1 MINGTMVKVSLF
13 AAGAFLSLG
22 TAATAKASTI
32 TADKPIAGIT
42 QKMDEYYEVVPEDQ
56 VEEDEALFENISS
69 NEDLIDS
76 KGYSKEGVTE
86 VVSPYANL
94 GLSTANDYV
103 NIRKEPNT
111 DSEIVGKLYR
121 GCATDILETQGE
133 WVKIHSGK
141 VDGYIKAEYLAIG
154 TEAEGLIKEFATKYA
169 TINTETLFVREGQ
182 SKETKV
188 IDMVPLGERYY
199 IINEYDEWAEIMI
212 DDAETGFVSKEHIS
226 VNVEFNYAI
235 SIEEEQAKLAAE
247 EAAKRAEIERL
258 EALAREQEAARA
270 EEAARKAEAQRQ
282 AEAAQKAAQNSAQNS
297 QNTSKN
303 SSNSDYKEPPKE
315 EKKPSS
321 PSSSGSGNG
330 QKIADYGVNFVGNKY
345 VWGGESLTNGADC
358 SGFTKSIYAHF
369 GYSISRTSREQS
381 QSAGRAVDISER
393 QPGDLIF
400 YRNSG
405 GTVNHVA
412 IYIGNDKIVHASNSR
427 DGIKISNYRY
437 RTPYIVRRV
446 M

>member
-32 TADKPIAGIT
+32 TADKPVAGIT
-42 QKMDEYYEVVPEDQ
+42 QKMDEYYEAVPKDQ
-56 VEEDEALFENISS
+56 VGEAEALFENISS
-69 NEDLIDS
+69 KEDS
-76 KGYSKEGVTE
+76 KDSLKENSSKNFKEGVTE

-94 GLSTANDYV
+94 GISIANDYV

-111 DSEIVGKLYR
+111 ESEIVGKLYR
-121 GCATDILETQGE
+121 GCATDILETEGE

-154 TEAEGLIKEFATKYA
+154 TEAEGLIEESSTKYA
-169 TINTETLFVREGQ
+169 TINAETLFVREGQ
-182 SKETKV
+182 GKDTK
-188 IDMVPLGERYY
+188 IINMVPFGERYY
-199 IINEYDEWAEIMI
+199 IIKEYDEWAEIMI
-212 DDAETGFVSKEHIS
+212 DDAETGFVSKDHIK
-226 VNVEFNYAI
+226 VDVEFNYAV
-235 SIEEEQAKLAAE
+235 SIEEEKAKLAAE
-247 EAAKRAEIERL
+247 EAAKQAEIERL
-258 EALAREQEAARA
+258 EALAKEQEAARA

-282 AEAAQKAAQNSAQNS
+282 AEAAQKAAQNSSQNS
-297 QNTSKN
+297 SSSKN
-303 SSNSDYKEPPKE
+303 TKETPKE

-321 PSSSGSGNG
+321 GGSGNG
-330 QKIADYGVNFVGNKY
+330 QKVADYGVNFVGNPY
-345 VWGGESLTNGADC
+345 VYGGESLTNGTDC
-358 SGFTKSIYAHF
+358 SGFTQSIYAHF
-369 GYSISRTSREQS
+369 GYNIRRTSAEQS

-400 YRNSG
+400 YGNSKG
-405 GTVNHVA
+405 SINHVA
-412 IYIGNDKIVHASNSR
+412 IYIGNDKIVHASNAR